1 MLAGKCAA
9 NPEIEVAARKGQ
21 RREIQVVITASPP
34 QLCQRF
40 V

>member
-21 RREIQVVITASPP
+21 LWEIQVVNTASPP